1 MAVLLERVTWRKPR
15 QLTAGAPTPDLTA
28 DEAANARRALRVLR
42 TRHGGTRALAD
53 AIGVRVATV
62 ENGMKPRRKVSVGL
76 ALRLARLAGVP
87 LEDVLSGMWPK
98 AGSCPHCGRCSSD

>member
-1 MAVLLERVTWRKPR
+1 MAILLERVTWRKAK
-15 QLTAGAPTPDLTA
+15 QFTAGATTPDLTA
-28 DEAANARRALRVLR
+28 DEVANARRALRVLR

-62 ENGMKPRRKVSVGL
+62 QNGMKPRRKVGVGL

-87 LEDVLSGMWPK
+87 LEDVLSGAWPK
-98 AGSCPHCGRCSSD
+98 HGSCPMCGRC